1 MRGSAGAGGFE
12 RPRVLMC
19 LGLPAM
25 VLGGLCFRDPSPG
38 LSPKS
43 FHDFRER
50 GLQARDSFASAQRS
64 GAGEKVRM
72 RGSAGAGGFERLR
85 VLMCLGLPA
94 MVLGGLAYSGPL
106 TRPLPKIVS
115 RF

>member
-12 RPRVLMC
+12 RLRVVMS

-50 GLQARDSFASAQRS
+50 GLQLVGWVSNPPK
-64 GAGEKVRM
+64 AG
-72 RGSAGAGGFERLR
+72 S
-85 VLMCLGLPA
+85 
-94 MVLGGLAYSGPL
+94 
-106 TRPLPKIVS
+106 
-115 RF
+115 